1 MSTTLLLPDS
11 SNVPD
16 AGARALG
23 VIRRIAGGELTGLRI
38 AAIGATL
45 SGGAAAAAADDAD
58 ALAVMRALIR
68 EGAIVT
74 AFDPEADQDSVA
86 AHPDISFADSLAR
99 AILGAHIVAV
109 LGDWME
115 LRLADPHIVGLLVA
129 ARRVVDCR
137 HALDAELYRAARWE
151 YRGLDD

>member
-1 MSTTLLLPDS
+1 MTTSILLPAASD
-11 SNVPD
+11 VPG
-16 AGARALG
+16 AGARVLG
-23 VIRRIAGGELTGLRI
+23 VIRRIAGGELSGLRI

-45 SGGAAAAAADDAD
+45 SGGAAATADDA
-58 ALAVMRALIR
+58 AAIAVMRALMR

-74 AFDPEADQDSVA
+74 AFDPEADQAAVA
-86 AHPDISFADSLAR
+86 AHPDISVADSLAR
-99 AILGAHIVAV
+99 AILGAHIIAV
-109 LGDWME
+109 LGDWTE

-137 HALDAELYRAARWE
+137 QALDAELYRAARWE